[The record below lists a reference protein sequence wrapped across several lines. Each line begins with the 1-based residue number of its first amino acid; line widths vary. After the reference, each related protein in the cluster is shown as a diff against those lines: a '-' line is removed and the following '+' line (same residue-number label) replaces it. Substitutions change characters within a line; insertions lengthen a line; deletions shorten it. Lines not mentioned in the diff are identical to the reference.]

1 MRAFRLKPKQQFASV
16 LLCLPRHALQTVR
29 MEQALWLLQNSDTPI
44 TQIPR
49 IVGYA
54 NYTSFYRTFLDFYG
68 ISPSDAARSHP
79 QDGGQ
84 G

>member
-1 MRAFRLKPKQQFASV
+1 
-16 LLCLPRHALQTVR
+16 